1 MKKILPAVIALCI
14 AFSFDSCKK
23 GNTGPAGPAGPSFVG
38 AIKGFVTVYDQYGNT
53 SLANLTNVQLTL
65 KGGRTKNADASGY
78 FLFDSVVTGAYHI
91 TASGA
96 GLATTLANNI
106 GVVKDT
112 FFQSIKLSAIPTFNL
127 STFDV
132 YHNPGSEFD
141 SVIITVPSDTR
152 ARNLIVFVNKT
163 ADVNNTPGHHVMR
176 IVKPIPIGPAWP
188 TTTKIMFRIHASEFN
203 SANIYY
209 GEQTY
214 FAAYSYVVNDM
225 SVYTDPATG
234 KDVYNAVG
242 TALVDSQMAP

>member
-1 MKKILPAVIALCI
+1 MKKILPAVMALCI
-14 AFSFDSCKK
+14 AFASNSCKK
-23 GNTGPAGPAGPSFVG
+23 GNTGPAGPAGPSFAG

-53 SLANLTNVQLTL
+53 SSASLTNVQLTL
-65 KGGRTKNADASGY
+65 KGARTKNADANGY
-78 FLFDSVVTGAYHI
+78 FIFDSVVTGTYHI

-106 GVVKDT
+106 GLVKDT
-112 FFQSIKLSAIPTFNL
+112 FFQGIKLSAIPTFNL

-141 SVIITVPSDTR
+141 SVVINVAPDTR

-163 ADVNNTPGHHVMR
+163 PDVSNIPGHYVMR
-176 IVKPIPIGPAWP
+176 MVKPVPVAPAWV
-188 TTTKIMFRIHASEFN
+188 TTTKVMFRIHASEFN
-203 SANIYY
+203 SANIFY

-214 FAAYSYVVNDM
+214 FAAYSYVVNDA

-242 TALVDSQMAP
+242 TALIDSQMAP